1 MPDEPAKPRRKR
13 RDNRP
18 PGVDDIPLWSTEMNY
33 NSTLRPLWDRNLKY
47 RVILPPR
54 PERRKSRLPRQPALE
69 SEQPARSQPMPDE
82 PTKPRRKRR
91 DNRPPGVDDLLPWPA
106 EMNYNH
112 SLRPLWDRNL
122 KYRAI
127 LPPLQGSRKSQEK
140 SP

>member
-1 MPDEPAKPRRKR
+1 
-13 RDNRP
+13 
-18 PGVDDIPLWSTEMNY
+18 
-33 NSTLRPLWDRNLKY
+33 
-47 RVILPPR
+47 
-54 PERRKSRLPRQPALE
+54 
-69 SEQPARSQPMPDE
+69 MPDE